1 MKREN
6 RQYSRYFTYIKPL
19 VKLPIIKYYDST
31 IFTLLTISLLTV
43 FAIKPTIETILVLQK
58 QLSNQ
63 NEVLSKITE
72 KSNNLSLGKKNYD
85 NLDAA
90 IKAKIYSNIPDK
102 LSLKPLTDSLEKTA
116 SLHEASVSAL
126 QIQPLTINTQ
136 EGQQKGT
143 LSEVS
148 FIFNI
153 EGNYQNLTSI
163 LQDLARSSRLISVES
178 LSLSKTNDDKSL
190 IMSLT
195 GKAYYL
201 K

>member
-1 MKREN
+1 MKSEN

-19 VKLPIIKYYDST
+19 GKLPIIKYYGST

-90 IKAKIYSNIPDK
+90 IKAQIYSNIPDK
-102 LSLKPLTDSLEKTA
+102 LSLKTLTDSLEKTA